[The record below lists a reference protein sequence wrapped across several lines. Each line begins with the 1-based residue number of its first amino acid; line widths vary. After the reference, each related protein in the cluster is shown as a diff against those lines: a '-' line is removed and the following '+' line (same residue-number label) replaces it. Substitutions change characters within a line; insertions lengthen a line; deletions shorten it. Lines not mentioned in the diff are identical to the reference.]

1 MASDAEFEALGML
14 DGLEGDARQERI
26 DLISWLL
33 TRGFRLDHIRGS
45 VGAPLSLPANR
56 VIGDDGEYV
65 SARQICQST
74 GIDLGLLQR
83 IHRAIGLPRIADP
96 DAPNLL
102 RVDGEAAAQARIILD
117 LGIRPEDVV
126 AVLRV
131 MRESLGHA
139 AAVMRE
145 AGLKAILKPGATEIE
160 VAGAIEALALRA
172 APSFGPMMEA
182 LLRLELRRS
191 FETEAVNAAERAAG
205 ILPGARRMT
214 VCFADLTGFT
224 RLGEALPPEDLERV
238 ANRLAELAHDLS
250 HAPVRFV
257 KSIGDAVMLVC
268 SDALPLVVA
277 VLDLVAAAAANDL
290 PRLRVG
296 VATGSAVTRA
306 GDWFGSPVNVASRVT
321 AAAQPG
327 SVFIA
332 ESTKDAIGSAGDLS
346 WSWIGPRHLK
356 GVSGEV
362 KLFRV
367 QRAVPQFT

>member
-250 HAPVRFV
+250 RAPVRFV

-346 WSWIGPRHLK
+346 WAWIGPRHLK

>member
-131 MRESLGHA
+131 MRESLGHT

-160 VAGAIEALALRA
+160 VAAAIEALALRA

-191 FETEAVNAAERAAG
+191 FETEAVNAAESAAG

-238 ANRLAELAHDLS
+238 ANRLAELAHELS
-250 HAPVRFV
+250 RAPVRFV

-296 VATGSAVTRA
+296 VATGSAVTRV

>member
-65 SARQICQST
+65 SAREICQWT

-117 LGIRPEDVV
+117 LGISPEDVV

-250 HAPVRFV
+250 RAPVRFV

-367 QRAVPQFT
+367 QRTVPQFT